1 MIEGDVHREDVQ
13 NAERRSFVCPE
24 EFSGQTKG
32 CFPPGILPRLVIGA
46 SVAWAELMEN
56 RYLSDSP

>member
-32 CFPPGILPRLVIGA
+32 CFPPGILPGLL
-46 SVAWAELMEN
+46 SVHL
-56 RYLSDSP
+56 